1 MDQYDQHSMSWKDA
15 GVAVAGIAFVTVV
28 GVVAVSRGMDVLK
41 ARVAGVQQAE
51 YKRLAEEAIQVQK
64 RLEGEVAD
72 LRQRMMAVE
81 KILREVE

>member
-1 MDQYDQHSMSWKDA
+1 MDHKHQDAMTWKDA

-28 GVVAVSRGMDVLK
+28 GGIAVWRGMDVLR

-51 YKRLAEEAIQVQK
+51 YKRMAEEAIQAQK
-64 RLEGEVAD
+64 RLGDEVAD